1 MHHNGFMIIQIK
13 SYFLKT
19 LCCAYLYLL
28 SACAHHHDQKMQAL
42 TTNKT
47 ILNINQ
53 KLEEGTITFDDI
65 FKADYGEYAD
75 KDANSR
81 EVLDTLVEKT
91 KKYSTKNSNKE
102 VVKID
107 FDKIINEHMDELAAI
122 ILDKDNLKYHLYGA
136 DEDRW
141 LKEDPNLHA
150 PLNYYQQQVLLE
162 GKKDTLVKLSNE
174 IVKTIIKTDK
184 DYVINFGILW
194 TAYGNGNQL
203 DECFAITEEH
213 VKELQAIVDKKQPL
227 TENQKSTLRAVMA
240 MEKFEDIITN
250 GFMDIIVKHCVLKK
264 SRVVC
269 SAARKVYE
277 QDMKNQAKK

>member
-1 MHHNGFMIIQIK
+1 MVIQIRN
-13 SYFLKT
+13 YFLKT
-19 LCCAYLYLL
+19 LFCVYLYCL
-28 SACAHHHDQKMQAL
+28 SSCTNHHNQKMQTL

-65 FKADYGEYAD
+65 FRADYGEYAD

-91 KKYSTKNSNKE
+91 KKHSTKSNNKE
-102 VVKID
+102 IVKID
-107 FDKIINEHMDELAAI
+107 FDKLINKHMDELVAI

-162 GKKDTLVKLSNE
+162 AKKETLVRLSNE
-174 IVKTIIKTDK
+174 IVRTIAETEK

-203 DECFAITEEH
+203 DECFAMTEEYIKEIKAVVDRGKPITEQQRRIL
-213 VKELQAIVDKKQPL
+213 KAIL
-227 TENQKSTLRAVMA
+227 A

-250 GFMDIIVKHCVLKK
+250 SFMDIIVKHCVLKK
-264 SRVVC
+264 SRIVC
-269 SAARKVYE
+269 AAARKVYE

>member
-1 MHHNGFMIIQIK
+1 MVIQIRN
-13 SYFLKT
+13 YFLKT
-19 LCCAYLYLL
+19 LFCVYLYCLG
-28 SACAHHHDQKMQAL
+28 SCTNHHNQKMQTL
-42 TTNKT
+42 TTNET

-53 KLEEGTITFDDI
+53 KLGDGTITFDDV
-65 FKADYGEYAD
+65 FRADYGEYAD

-81 EVLDTLVEKT
+81 EVLDALVEKT
-91 KKYSTKNSNKE
+91 KRYSTKRNNKE
-102 VVKID
+102 SVKID
-107 FDKIINEHMDELAAI
+107 FDKMINEHMDELVAI
-122 ILDKDNLKYHLYGA
+122 ILDKNNLKYHLYGA

-150 PLNYYQQQVLLE
+150 PLNYYQQQLLLE
-162 GKKDTLVKLSNE
+162 AKKETLVRLSNE
-174 IVKTIIKTDK
+174 IVRTIAETEK

-203 DECFAITEEH
+203 DECFAMTEEYI
-213 VKELQAIVDKKQPL
+213 KEMKAVVDKKQPL

-240 MEKFEDIITN
+240 MEKFEDIITH

-277 QDMKNQAKK
+277 QDMKNQAKNK

>member
-1 MHHNGFMIIQIK
+1 MVIQIRN
-13 SYFLKT
+13 YFLKT
-19 LCCAYLYLL
+19 LFCVYLYCL
-28 SACAHHHDQKMQAL
+28 SSCTNHHNQKMQTL

-53 KLEEGTITFDDI
+53 KLEEGTITFDDV
-65 FKADYGEYAD
+65 FRADYGEYAD
-75 KDANSR
+75 KDTNSR

-91 KKYSTKNSNKE
+91 KKHSTKSNNKE
-102 VVKID
+102 IVKID
-107 FDKIINEHMDELAAI
+107 FDKLINKHMDELVAI

-162 GKKDTLVKLSNE
+162 AKKETLVRLSNE
-174 IVKTIIKTDK
+174 IVRTIAETEK

-203 DECFAITEEH
+203 DECFAMTEGYIKEIKAVVDRGKPITEQQRRIL
-213 VKELQAIVDKKQPL
+213 KAIL
-227 TENQKSTLRAVMA
+227 A

-250 GFMDIIVKHCVLKK
+250 SFMDIIVKHCVLKK
-264 SRVVC
+264 SRIVC
-269 SAARKVYE
+269 AAARKVYE
-277 QDMKNQAKK
+277 QDMKNQAKNK

>member
-1 MHHNGFMIIQIK
+1 MIIQIK

-19 LCCAYLYLL
+19 LFCVYLYFL
-28 SACAHHHDQKMQAL
+28 SACAHHNDQKMKAL

-65 FKADYGEYAD
+65 FRADYGEYAN
-75 KDANSR
+75 KDANNR

-91 KKYSTKNSNKE
+91 RKYSTKNNNKE
-102 VVKID
+102 GVKID
-107 FDKIINEHMDELAAI
+107 FDKMINEHMDEFVAI
-122 ILDKDNLKYHLYGA
+122 ILDKDNLKYRLYGA
-136 DEDRW
+136 DGDRW
-141 LKEDPNLHA
+141 LKEDPNLYA
-150 PLNYYQQQVLLE
+150 PLNYYQQQVVLE
-162 GKKDTLVKLSNE
+162 AKKDTLVKLSNE
-174 IVKTIIKTDK
+174 IVKTIIKTNK

-213 VKELQAIVDKKQPL
+213 IKELQAIVDKKRPL

-277 QDMKNQAKK
+277 QDLKNQAKK

>member
-1 MHHNGFMIIQIK
+1 
-13 SYFLKT
+13 
-19 LCCAYLYLL
+19 
-28 SACAHHHDQKMQAL
+28 MQTL

-53 KLEEGTITFDDI
+53 KLEEGTITFDDV
-65 FKADYGEYAD
+65 FRADYGEYAD
-75 KDANSR
+75 KDTNSR

-91 KKYSTKNSNKE
+91 KKHSTKSNNKE
-102 VVKID
+102 IVKID
-107 FDKIINEHMDELAAI
+107 FDKLINKHMDELVAI

-162 GKKDTLVKLSNE
+162 AKKETLVRLSNE
-174 IVKTIIKTDK
+174 IVRTIAETEK

-203 DECFAITEEH
+203 DECFAMTEGYIKEIKAVVDRGKPITEQQRRIL
-213 VKELQAIVDKKQPL
+213 KAIL
-227 TENQKSTLRAVMA
+227 A

-250 GFMDIIVKHCVLKK
+250 SFMDIIVKHCVLKK
-264 SRVVC
+264 SRIVC
-269 SAARKVYE
+269 AAARKVYE
-277 QDMKNQAKK
+277 QDMKNQAKNK

>member
-1 MHHNGFMIIQIK
+1 MIVRMK

-19 LCCAYLYLL
+19 LFCMYLYFL
-28 SACAHHHDQKMQAL
+28 SACAHHHDQKMQTL

-47 ILNINQ
+47 ILNISQ
-53 KLEEGTITFDDI
+53 KLEDGTITFNDI
-65 FKADYGEYAD
+65 FRADYGEYAD

-91 KKYSTKNSNKE
+91 KKHSTKSDNKE
-102 VVKID
+102 KVKID
-107 FDKIINEHMDELAAI
+107 FDKMINEHMTELVSI
-122 ILDKDNLKYHLYGA
+122 ILNKDNLKYHIYGS

-150 PLNYYQQQVLLE
+150 PLNYYQQELLLE
-162 GKKDTLVKLSNE
+162 AKKETLVRLSNE
-174 IVKTIIKTDK
+174 IVRTIIKTEK

-213 VKELQAIVDKKQPL
+213 IKELQAIVDKKKLL
-227 TENQKSTLRAVMA
+227 TENQKSTLRAIMA
-240 MEKFEDIITN
+240 MEKFEDIITSS
-250 GFMDIIVKHCVLKK
+250 FMDMIVKHCVLKK

-277 QDMKNQAKK
+277 QDIKNQAKNK